1 MKKIALILASVFT
14 SAGTAI
20 AGPYVNVESNASYT
34 GSDYTNATTD
44 FHVGY
49 EGEVNDFSWY
59 VQGGPAIV
67 AVDSEDNDTQLSG
80 KAGANIAATENLDF
94 YGEVSVLTV
103 EGDTDNAWGT
113 KLGAKYKILKDQK
126 LLSIL
131 MDQNQR

>member
-34 GSDYTNATTD
+34 GSDYNNATTD

-49 EGEVNDFSWY
+49 EGGTDTFGYY

-67 AVDSEDNDTQLSG
+67 AVDNEDNDTQLSG
-80 KAGANIAATENLDF
+80 KAGASVAATENLDF
-94 YGEVSVLTV
+94 YGEISVLTT
-103 EGDTDNAWGT
+103 EGDADNSWGT
-113 KLGAKYKILKDQK
+113 KLGAKY
-126 LLSIL
+126 
-131 MDQNQR
+131 NF

>member
-44 FHVGY
+44 LHIGY
-49 EGEVNDFSWY
+49 EGEVNNFSYY

-94 YGEVSVLTV
+94 YGEVSVLTT
-103 EGDTDNAWGT
+103 EGDADNAWGT
-113 KLGAKYKILKDQK
+113 KLGAKYKF
-126 LLSIL
+126 
-131 MDQNQR
+131 

>member
-1 MKKIALILASVFT
+1 MKKIALVLASVFT
-14 SAGTAI
+14 TAGSAI

-34 GSDYTNATTD
+34 GSDYTNSTTD
-44 FHVGY
+44 LHIGY

-80 KAGANIAATENLDF
+80 KAGANISATDNLDF
-94 YGEVSVLTV
+94 YGEISVLTA

-113 KLGAKYKILKDQK
+113 KIGAKY
-126 LLSIL
+126 SF
-131 MDQNQR
+131 

>member
-1 MKKIALILASVFT
+1 MKKIALVLASVFT
-14 SAGTAI
+14 TAGSAI

-34 GSDYTNATTD
+34 GSDYTNSTTD
-44 FHVGY
+44 LHIGY

-80 KAGANIAATENLDF
+80 KAGANIAATDNLDF
-94 YGEVSVLTV
+94 YGEISVLTA

-113 KLGAKYKILKDQK
+113 KIGAKY
-126 LLSIL
+126 SF
-131 MDQNQR
+131 